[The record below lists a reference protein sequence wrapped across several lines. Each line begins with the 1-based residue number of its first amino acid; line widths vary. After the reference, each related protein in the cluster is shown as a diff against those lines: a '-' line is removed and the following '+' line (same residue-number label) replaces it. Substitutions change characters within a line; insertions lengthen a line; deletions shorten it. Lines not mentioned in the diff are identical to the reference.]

1 METLKTT
8 MRKKAKTVFAKF
20 SMPSTLASKADEKLV
35 LSVSS
40 IDDVQFFITQKND
53 VAAVNFAFDALD
65 GNNAVL
71 ILETGEEA
79 QKNIGVYID
88 DFAESFG
95 GPVKAFLPSDPAI
108 FKFLKKRGAALVDS
122 VGIATAGRS
131 IDEAICNMEV
141 LLKSNIIKDFIGQNV
156 SSIARYAQKMNRL
169 YKSRSAKNQKRLRQS
184 EVFGAIPK
192 TQKLAGK
199 ETLAS
204 LVFYLRKL
212 SSEDMVQGSR
222 GLISV
227 RYGDNMFITPY
238 GISPDF
244 IEEKDIVKASLIRR
258 CPTKNGLKLHKS
270 VYELREDVGAIIMA
284 QPIYASVNASAMEN
298 LAVSERMQNI
308 IGQVVPVS
316 EWAFPLSSRQ
326 AQNVVKELKNTNA
339 VFMGCSGVLVV
350 GKTLQD
356 AFWILSALED
366 ECQKVRSEQ
375 DF

>member
-20 SMPSTLASKADEKLV
+20 SMPFTLASKADEKLV

-40 IDDVQFFITQKND
+40 IDDAQFFITQKND

-65 GNNAVL
+65 CNNAVL
-71 ILETGEEA
+71 ILETGEDS
-79 QKNIGVYID
+79 QKDIGVYID

-95 GPVKAFLPSDPAI
+95 GAVKAFLPSDPAV

-122 VGIATAGRS
+122 VGIATSGRS
-131 IDEAICNMEV
+131 IDEAVCNMEV
-141 LLKSNIIKDFIGQNV
+141 LLKSNIIKDFIGHTV
-156 SSIARYAQKMNRL
+156 CPLAKYAKTMNRL
-169 YKSRSAKNQKRLRQS
+169 YKSRSAKNQKTIRQG
-184 EVFGAIPK
+184 EVYGIAPK

-212 SSEDMVQGSR
+212 ASEDMVQGNR

-227 RYGDNMFITPY
+227 RHGDNMFITPY
-238 GISPDF
+238 GVSPDF
-244 IEEKDIVKASLIRR
+244 IEEKDVLKASLVKR
-258 CPTKNGLKLHKS
+258 CSLKGGLKLHQA
-270 VYELREDVGAIIMA
+270 VYEQREDIKAIIMA
-284 QPIYASVNASAMEN
+284 QPIYASVNAATMEN

-316 EWAFPLSSRQ
+316 EWATPLSAKQ
-326 AQNVVKELKNTNA
+326 VQNVVKELKNTNA
-339 VFMGCSGVLVV
+339 VFMGNSGVLVV

-375 DF
+375 NS

>member
-20 SMPSTLASKADEKLV
+20 SMPFTLASKADEKLV

-53 VAAVNFAFDALD
+53 VSAVNFAFDALD
-65 GNNAVL
+65 GNNA
-71 ILETGEEA
+71 G
-79 QKNIGVYID
+79 
-88 DFAESFG
+88 FG

-227 RYGDNMFITPY
+227 RHGDNMFITPY